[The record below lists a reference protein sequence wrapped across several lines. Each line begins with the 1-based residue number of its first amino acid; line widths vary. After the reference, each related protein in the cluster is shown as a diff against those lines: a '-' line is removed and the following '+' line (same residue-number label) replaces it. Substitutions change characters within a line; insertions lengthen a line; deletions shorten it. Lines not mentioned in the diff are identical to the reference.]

1 MDVSRSKVVVLVMVF
16 FPARMVVMMT
26 VIVAVLVVV
35 VCTKQP
41 SACEI
46 RQNKFPASQVAK
58 PSHVSMLK
66 QQDMPWAWES
76 LHDAQLER

>member
-26 VIVAVLVVV
+26 VIVAVLVAVLVVV

-46 RQNKFPASQVAK
+46 NQQPNNGNVRWCRFSGQDAK
-58 PSHVSMLK
+58 LIPT
-66 QQDMPWAWES
+66 
-76 LHDAQLER
+76 